1 MNKITHKFILTFT
14 AALLMPF
21 TVHAQLSE
29 DLPIVSSGDYK
40 PVYEQRDPELQKRLN
55 AEIAARP
62 KWQKLIKQKKMSVA
76 LVDIS
81 NPTVPLYSAVNGED
95 TMYAASM
102 PKIAI
107 LLAAFQ
113 HIHDGT
119 LEDTPALR
127 ADLSAMIK
135 VSSNAAATRM
145 ILAVGGLDEV
155 NAVLTDPRYGL
166 YNEERGGG
174 LWVGKRYAKTGPR
187 KGDPLRGISHAASS
201 MQVARFYY
209 LLATGRLVSPQ
220 ASRDMLEIMSDPG
233 INHKFVSSLNTNVE
247 GSDIFRKSGS
257 WRSFHADSALVWDDD
272 WRRYIVV
279 CIVESPTGGSTLH
292 NLIPVAETVLRT
304 PK

>member
-1 MNKITHKFILTFT
+1 MKSS
-14 AALLMPF
+14 LL
-21 TVHAQLSE
+21 H
-29 DLPIVSSGDYK
+29 
-40 PVYEQRDPELQKRLN
+40 
-55 AEIAARP
+55 
-62 KWQKLIKQKKMSVA
+62 
-76 LVDIS
+76 
-81 NPTVPLYSAVNGED
+81 
-95 TMYAASM
+95 
-102 PKIAI
+102 
-107 LLAAFQ
+107 AFQ

-187 KGDPLRGISHAASS
+187 KGDPLHGISHAASS

-209 LLATGRLVSPQ
+209 FLATGRLVSPQ

-233 INHKFVSSLNTNVE
+233 INHKFVSSLNNNVE

-279 CIVESPTGGSTLH
+279 CIVESPTGGSMLH
-292 NLIPVAETVLRT
+292 NLIPVAETILRT